1 MKKLIVI
8 ILLMSICT
16 MASAVDIVIKD
27 VPSGA
32 EEAVK
37 AMAMVAIDRFIKS
50 RDVKVASQVQTKY
63 ETDIDTIRVANN
75 LEKVFSKVVDVQ
87 DPTIIEKQ

>member
-87 DPTIIEKQ
+87 DTTIIEKQ

>member
-87 DPTIIEKQ
+87 DPTIIEE

>member
-1 MKKLIVI
+1 
-8 ILLMSICT
+8 

-87 DPTIIEKQ
+87 DPSLIEKQ